1 MKFIKSFLTNVFTLT
16 WWIEI
21 GLKELKV
28 RTKGRRR
35 KSKGSSMYD
44 NVRNVR
50 SMRHLAH
57 GTPRCVD
64 HEVHR
69 TVWRAEERAEVR
81 MEIEEE

>member
-1 MKFIKSFLTNVFTLT
+1 MERGI
-16 WWIEI
+16 
-21 GLKELKV
+21 KELKLK
-28 RTKGRRR
+28 TKGRGR

-44 NVRNVR
+44 YVRNVR

-69 TVWRAEERAEVR
+69 TVWRAVERAEVR
-81 MEIEEE
+81 VEIEEE